1 MPRPFNEEEKTQ
13 IRAKLLAEGKDLFIR
28 FGLKKTGIAELT
40 EAAGISQGAFYL
52 FFNSKEELYFAIL
65 EQEERVIR
73 ERFVKWLGKAEPLNR
88 SKFRDFLR
96 LALQV
101 LEENPLLRR
110 LWLEKEFDDLLN
122 KLPSSLME
130 QHTTRDTEVLEPLI
144 KHWQE
149 AGYMVEGSPEVIA
162 GVIRALFLL
171 PLHYQEIGE
180 DLFPEVLDKY
190 IDFISNGL
198 IKEDYVEQ

>member
-13 IRAKLLAEGKDLFIR
+13 IRAKLLTEGKDLFIR

-65 EQEERVIR
+65 EQEEQVIR
-73 ERFVKWLGKAEPLNR
+73 ERFLKWLGKAEPLNR
-88 SKFRDFLR
+88 SKFREFLR

-190 IDFISNGL
+190 INFISNGL